1 MLQVHSLALVTAAI
15 ATSLGVASPQP
26 SPWLVAPASSGTSS
40 SSAST
45 SLLTPA
51 AVASAPA
58 ASALARLSAEEL
70 DSRFHALEM
79 NFRARRS
86 VLSAAGA
93 PIPIEG
99 EPDWLRAEFRPGMEE
114 LANWGAPRAAAWL
127 LRHFHADARESAA
140 AQVARKADLYRQILP
155 RFASTE
161 WLDSN
166 EIDVT
171 QSLLLDATLL
181 GPRLT
186 REFADAIL
194 EANPARFQRRSVVL
208 RAHARALLGSG
219 EAEDGQRKLAGDLW
233 RSELALAGG
242 TSWESY
248 AQNELWRIENFW
260 IGDRA
265 PALTAI
271 DVDGNELGVRDLHG
285 KVIVVAFF
293 RLGSRADQAWA
304 LRLRDLARANEHQHF
319 ALLGVEL
326 GTNESAFRRLL
337 EEHELRFPCVYE
349 STEPGEVAT
358 AWRLNEVPRALVLDT
373 SGRLRHVDLDG
384 AALEATVETLLRE
397 SAGSSTG
404 AHGRTPTRR

>member
-1 MLQVHSLALVTAAI
+1 MALVTAAI
-15 ATSLGVASPQP
+15 VASLGVAKPQSSPGLA
-26 SPWLVAPASSGTSS
+26 SLSAPGA
-40 SSAST
+40 
-45 SLLTPA
+45 
-51 AVASAPA
+51 ASATTAFTSVPLSTVSATA
-58 ASALARLSAEEL
+58 ASALPLLSTEEL
-70 DSRFHALEM
+70 ESRFLALEK

-99 EPDWLRAEFRPGMEE
+99 EPAWLRAEFRPGMEQ
-114 LANWGAPRAAAWL
+114 LAAWGSPRAAAWL
-127 LRHFHADARESAA
+127 LRHFHTDASDDAA
-140 AQVARKADLYRQILP
+140 LVIARKCDLYRQVLP

-171 QSLLLDATLL
+171 QSLLLDAILL

-186 REFADAIL
+186 SEFASAVL

-208 RAHARALLGSG
+208 RAQARAVLGVG
-219 EAEDGQRKLAGDLW
+219 EADQNRRKFAAEIW
-233 RSELALAGG
+233 REELARAAG
-242 TSWESY
+242 TSWAAY
-248 AQNELWRIENFW
+248 AENELWRIENFW

-265 PALTAI
+265 PALTAS
-271 DVDGNELGVRDLHG
+271 DVDGNEIGVRDLRG

-293 RLGSRADQAWA
+293 RLGSRADLAWA
-304 LRLRDLARANEHQHF
+304 LRLRELARANEHQHF

-326 GTNESAFRRLL
+326 GASEIAFRRLV

-373 SGRLRHVDLDG
+373 TGRLRHVDLDG
-384 AALEATVETLLRE
+384 AALEETVETLLRE
-397 SAGSSTG
+397 SVGLSTG